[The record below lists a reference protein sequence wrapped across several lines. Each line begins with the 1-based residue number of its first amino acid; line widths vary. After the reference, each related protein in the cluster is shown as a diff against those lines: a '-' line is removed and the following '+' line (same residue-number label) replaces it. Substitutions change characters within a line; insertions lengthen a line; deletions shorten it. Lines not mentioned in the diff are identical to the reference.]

1 MATRKSQRIGII
13 IILVALVIGTLGSF
27 AVMVLGTQNQQKDAA
42 EQQKAMA
49 EYQKSYQDYQAKLT
63 KQSDELSA
71 QYYPTFG
78 QYASRVGEFSKD
90 GITSVQKED
99 LVVGEGEEIKG
110 TTKFAAYY
118 IGWNPKGKVF
128 DQSIEGEKLKEP
140 IYRSKPEQGFVGL
153 DQGLDAAGL
162 IAGWKEGMKGMKVGG
177 VREITIPSDKA
188 YGEQGQGDNIPPNT
202 PLKFIVMAVT
212 PPEKIAMPDYPAGL
226 MQGLGGL

>member
-1 MATRKSQRIGII
+1 MATRKSQRLGII

-27 AVMVLGTQNQQKDAA
+27 AVMILGTQNQQKDAA

-71 QYYPTFG
+71 QYYPTFSPH
-78 QYASRVGEFSKD
+78 ASRVGEFSKD
-90 GITSVQKED
+90 GITSLQKED
-99 LVVGEGEEIKG
+99 LVVGEGAEIKDS
-110 TTKFAAYY
+110 TSFAAYY
-118 IGWNPKGKVF
+118 IGWNPKGKIF
-128 DQSIEGEKLKEP
+128 DQSIDGQKLKAPFTIEP
-140 IYRSKPEQGFVGL
+140 GL
-153 DQGLDAAGL
+153 KDAGV
-162 IAGWKEGMKGMKVGG
+162 ISGWKEGLIGMKIGG

>member
-1 MATRKSQRIGII
+1 MATRKSQRLGII

-49 EYQKSYQDYQAKLT
+49 EYQKSYEDYQAKLT

-99 LVVGEGEEIKG
+99 LVVGEGSEIKDS
-110 TTKFAAYY
+110 TSFAAYY
-118 IGWNPKGKVF
+118 IGWNPKGKIF
-128 DQSIEGEKLKEP
+128 DQSIDGQKLKAPFTIEP
-140 IYRSKPEQGFVGL
+140 SLKE
-153 DQGLDAAGL
+153 AGV
-162 IAGWKEGMKGMKVGG
+162 ISGWKEGLVGMKIGG